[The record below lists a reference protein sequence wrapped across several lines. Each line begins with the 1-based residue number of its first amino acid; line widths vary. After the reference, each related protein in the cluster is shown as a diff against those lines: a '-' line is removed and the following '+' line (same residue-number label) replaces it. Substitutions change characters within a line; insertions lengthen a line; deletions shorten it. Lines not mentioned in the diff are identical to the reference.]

1 MLWYTGEGRRRVA
14 RLDCLIPS
22 TSTSMTTTTPKL
34 IIRLDL
40 GPFGRLGPG
49 KIQLLTLI
57 GELGSISAASRAMNM
72 SYRQAW
78 DLVHQLN
85 ETFSEP
91 VVISQTGGKS
101 GGGAALT
108 DAGRQLV
115 AELKALQAD
124 AESALARHLQ
134 FVAARLRSSSPSAAE

>member
-1 MLWYTGEGRRRVA
+1 
-14 RLDCLIPS
+14 
-22 TSTSMTTTTPKL
+22 MTTTTPKL

-49 KIQLLTLI
+49 KVQLLSLI

-85 ETFSEP
+85 ATFEEP
-91 VVISQTGGKS
+91 VVVSQTGGKS

-108 DAGRQLV
+108 DAGRMLV
-115 AELKALQAD
+115 EELKALQSD
-124 AESALARHLQ
+124 AEKALAGHLQ
-134 FVAARLRSSSPSAAE
+134 FVERRLRRTFSPPAE